1 VHRPAAGEKNMPID
15 YFFQSLAESR
25 KDAAIGVILSGTATD
40 ATCFFIIDRLLLD
53 RHGRGQGVQ
62 RGKLLDTALDIGIV

>member
-1 VHRPAAGEKNMPID
+1 MHRPAAGEKNMPID

-53 RHGRGQGVQ
+53 RHGRG
-62 RGKLLDTALDIGIV
+62 

>member
-53 RHGRGQGVQ
+53 RHGRG
-62 RGKLLDTALDIGIV
+62 